1 MSEDPGVNP
10 GPNFAPPGTPS
21 PPTPP
26 PAIGQPSQTY
36 PGQAYPYAPA
46 PSWNP
51 MPVTGPVLTGAAT
64 PAPATEKVGTGLA
77 FAVLGVVLGVVLTIV
92 LWQVGMIAS
101 ITAFVMA
108 WASVRLYA
116 RGAGA
121 PPARGIPGLIALIVI
136 GVLLCAVGIIASDA
150 WRVLST
156 QVPDLPMS
164 TLLSESVLAALDPD
178 VWTQY
183 GVNLLMF
190 LAFAGLGVFST
201 LRTLGRRVPR

>member
-1 MSEDPGVNP
+1 M
-10 GPNFAPPGTPS
+10 
-21 PPTPP
+21 
-26 PAIGQPSQTY
+26 
-36 PGQAYPYAPA
+36 
-46 PSWNP
+46 
-51 MPVTGPVLTGAAT
+51 TGPVLTGATA
-64 PAPATEKVGTGLA
+64 PAPATEKVGTGLV
-77 FAVLGVVLGVVLTIV
+77 FAVLGVVLGVALTIIV
-92 LWQVGMIAS
+92 WQIGIIAS

-121 PPARGIPGLIALIVI
+121 PPARGIPGLIALIII

-156 QVPDLPMS
+156 QVPDLPLS
-164 TLLSESVLAALDPD
+164 TLLSESIRAALDPN